1 MKVWEISY
9 PDEKYGNI
17 TECYTEDGI
26 IKLYYDEWVQQM
38 VKSGK
43 YNDLTRQ
50 KCIDD
55 WVTIHWATEIK

>member
-38 VKSGK
+38 VKSGN